1 MRRSHRVLAAALA
14 AVTSLGVLTACSTGD
29 DAVAQNQT
37 NQFVSPDGKL
47 VISYPPS
54 DRKSAGDVRAPDLL
68 TDETIDLDEFADQ
81 VVVVNVW
88 ASWCAPCRKEFNE
101 LEATYQKTKDKGVT
115 FLGID
120 FRDSKSNAKDFFSD
134 NKVSYRSMYDY
145 GGASLAALGVPVG
158 AVPTTVVLDRQH
170 RPAKVF
176 LKAITEE
183 ELTQAVLD
191 VANEQP
197 GPNEQSGPSAPKS
210 HR

>member
-1 MRRSHRVLAAALA
+1 MRRPHRVSVAVLAVIASVGL
-14 AVTSLGVLTACSTGD
+14 VTACSTGD
-29 DAVAQNQT
+29 DAVAQNQS

-47 VISYPPS
+47 VIDYPPS
-54 DRKSAGDVRAPDLL
+54 DRKAAGNVTAPDLL
-68 TDETIDLDEFADQ
+68 TGEDIDLAEFADQ
-81 VVVVNVW
+81 VVVINVW
-88 ASWCAPCRKEFNE
+88 ASWCAPCRKEFTE
-101 LEATYQKTKDKGVT
+101 LEAVYQKTKNEDVT

-120 FRDSKSNAKDFFSD
+120 FRDTKSNAQDFFSD

-176 LKAITEE
+176 LKAITEK
-183 ELTQAVLD
+183 ELTAAVLA

-197 GPNEQSGPSAPKS
+197 ADQNSQTQQPP
-210 HR
+210 R

>member
-1 MRRSHRVLAAALA
+1 MRRPQRVAAAAVA
-14 AVTSLGVLTACSTGD
+14 AVVALGVLTACSTGD

-47 VISYPPS
+47 VIDYPQGE
-54 DRKSAGDVRAPDLL
+54 RKESGDVSAPDLL
-68 TDETIDLDEFADQ
+68 TGETIDLDDFADQ
-81 VVVVNVW
+81 VVVINVW
-88 ASWCAPCRKEFNE
+88 ASWCAPCRKEFTE

-120 FRDSKSNAKDFFSD
+120 FRDSKSNAQDFFSD
-134 NKVSYRSMYDY
+134 NKVSYRSMFDY

-158 AVPTTVVLDRQH
+158 AVPTTVVLDRGH

-183 ELTQAVLD
+183 DLTKAVLD
-191 VANEQP
+191 VAAEQP
-197 GPNEQSGPSAPKS
+197 APSTQKPPQ
-210 HR
+210 